1 MARRGFRGESVTRR
15 PQALRVS
22 PALRRRRAFLATL
35 REWAGDIAAFIFLL
49 AALLGWFFLLA
60 MFDPALA
67 PAVR

>member
-1 MARRGFRGESVTRR
+1 VTRR

-22 PALRRRRAFLATL
+22 PALRRRRAILATL
-35 REWAGDIAAFIFLL
+35 REWAADIAAFVGLL
-49 AALLGWFFLLA
+49 AAVVAWFGLLA